1 MLYTWNKTRL
11 EVGSIICACNPEEIS
26 LLLFVIQS
34 SIPVLLYY
42 LLFTIPDVHRILSNK
57 VLLVII
63 YTIYLVIRSMPASIL
78 KYTNGSTNRLQF

>member
-1 MLYTWNKTRL
+1 MLYTWSKTRL

-63 YTIYLVIRSMPASIL
+63 YTILGHSFNAFINFEVHQWV
-78 KYTNGSTNRLQF
+78 N